1 MEVGASE
8 EWSIKPK
15 LGWREILLTDSISLQ
30 QRARDSLTPLLVELA
45 IVAGLFVADV
55 YHHIFFSKT
64 PYLFLLGWASLRLRG
79 MTWKDVGFARPK
91 SWGKAFGVGI
101 TAGVAMELFE
111 LFVSQP
117 LLARWIGKMPD
128 LSDFA
133 DLVGNLKL
141 LLIYLALVWVLGA
154 LGEELV
160 YRGYLMNRA
169 AGLFRNP
176 KTGWTVSLVAVSV
189 AFGCAHLDQGSTGM
203 VENILN
209 GLLLGGLYLA
219 CGRNLAVPVIA
230 HAFSDTLDFLLIYL
244 GSYPGIH

>member
-1 MEVGASE
+1 
-8 EWSIKPK
+8 
-15 LGWREILLTDSISLQ
+15 
-30 QRARDSLTPLLVELA
+30 
-45 IVAGLFVADV
+45 
-55 YHHIFFSKT
+55 
-64 PYLFLLGWASLRLRG
+64 
-79 MTWKDVGFARPK
+79 
-91 SWGKAFGVGI
+91 
-101 TAGVAMELFE
+101 
-111 LFVSQP
+111 
-117 LLARWIGKMPD
+117 MPD

-133 DLVGNLKL
+133 DLVGNVKL

-160 YRGYLMNRA
+160 YRGYLMNRI
-169 AGLFRNP
+169 AGLFHTRAA
-176 KTGWTVSLVAVSV
+176 WTVSLVAVSV

-244 GSYPGIH
+244 GKYPGMH

>member
-1 MEVGASE
+1 MTESKA
-8 EWSIKPK
+8 
-15 LGWREILLTDSISLQ
+15 LQ
-30 QRARDSLTPLLVELA
+30 QWARDSVVLLLAEFA

-55 YHHIFFSKT
+55 YHDIFFSKT
-64 PYLFLLGWASLRLRG
+64 PYLFFLAWVSLRLRG
-79 MTWKDVGFARPK
+79 MRWKEIGFERPE
-91 SWGKAFGVGI
+91 SWGRAFGVAIAIGL
-101 TAGVAMELFE
+101 AMEVLE
-111 LFVSQP
+111 LFVTQP

-133 DLVGNLKL
+133 DLVGNVKL

-160 YRGYLMNRA
+160 YRGYLMNRI
-169 AGLFRNP
+169 AGLFRN
-176 KTGWTVSLVAVSV
+176 TRAAWTVSLVAVSV

-244 GSYPGIH
+244 GKYPGMH